1 MSENTILT
9 LSQVDCGY
17 NNETIVHNFN
27 LSVNQGEIISLLG
40 PSGSGKTTILRSLAG
55 FDPLINGEISLQN
68 KVISKKGFTLAPE
81 HRQIGLVFQD
91 YALFPHLNVHD
102 NIAFGLKNNTK
113 NEKNQQVNEL
123 LSMMDMLNTS
133 EKFPHELS
141 GGQQQRVALARA
153 LATNP
158 HILLMDEAFSNLD
171 IDLRNRLSA
180 EVCNMLKKRN
190 ITGILVTHDQDEA
203 FAVSDRVAVLK
214 DGVLQQWDTPYKLYH
229 QPCNRFVATFIGQGK
244 FISGKGVDEQTIN
257 TDAGILLSKTPGN
270 WKKDSALD
278 VLIRPDDV
286 ILDSSYPQKALV
298 TNKIF
303 HGAMTFYSLRLPSGD
318 YIDSIVPSHK
328 DFPENKEIGFKIEPD
343 HLVAFQTR

>member
-1 MSENTILT
+1 MSENTILS
-9 LSQVDCGY
+9 LSQTNCGY
-17 NNETIVHNFN
+17 NSETIVHNIN
-27 LSVNQGEIISLLG
+27 LAINQGEIISLLG
-40 PSGSGKTTILRSLAG
+40 PSGSGKTTILRALAG

-68 KVISKKGFTLAPE
+68 KIISKKGFTLAPE

-102 NIAFGLKNNTK
+102 NIAFGLKNKTK
-113 NEKNQQVNEL
+113 NEKTHDVNDL
-123 LSMMDMLNTS
+123 LAMVDLHGTS
-133 EKFPHELS
+133 EKYPHELS

-158 HILLMDEAFSNLD
+158 QILLMDEPFSNLD
-171 IDLRNRLSA
+171 IDLRKRLSA
-180 EVCNMLKKRN
+180 DVCEMLKKRH

-214 DGVLQQWDTPYKLYH
+214 DGTLQQWDTPYNLYH

-244 FISGKGVDEQTIN
+244 FIPGKAIDNRTIN
-257 TDAGILLSKTPGN
+257 TEAGTLVSSTVGN
-270 WKKDSALD
+270 WEAGSSLD

-286 ILDSSYPQKALV
+286 ILDMDYPQKAQV

-303 HGAMTFYSLRLPSGD
+303 HGAMTFYSLRLPSGAC
-318 YIDSIVPSHK
+318 IDSIVPSHK

-343 HLVAFQTR
+343 HLVAFQN